1 MMELPE
7 SLDHLVSEEPPER
20 GGHKALLEIP
30 VTEVHLVKWAQW
42 V

>member
-1 MMELPE
+1 MVTLVILDLMELPE
-7 SLDHLVSEEPPER
+7 SLDHL
-20 GGHKALLEIP
+20 